1 MNLFIICTKSEF
13 SNSQLSTITG
23 ITSFPDEELFIL
35 ALYFALLQQP
45 ISIPTFSSASFN
57 YYFGLFCE
65 VMFMISQ
72 SIQFQFLWMRSSKR
86 GQQENNKDEFDVY
99 VFTVF
104 FVISCISSRI
114 NTWPIMITN
123 QETK

>member
-1 MNLFIICTKSEF
+1 MV
-13 SNSQLSTITG
+13 
-23 ITSFPDEELFIL
+23 
-35 ALYFALLQQP
+35 LYFTLLQQP

-72 SIQFQFLWMRSSKR
+72 SIQFQFLWMCCSKR

-104 FVISCISSRI
+104 FFLMYIFVNSHIS
-114 NTWPIMITN
+114 TWPIMITI